1 MTVVPHPCEATKF
14 IWELLFPVGNHA
26 AERARTRDRWPP
38 LRERS
43 PPELRSVP
51 NCPELGIQQ
60 ESQLALFI
68 SAMWGHHRGGKK
80 ARRNGTIVLYVFENE
95 NSCCTEP
102 SSEDSVWSIAHPF
115 KHIVLSQPFF
125 GERFIKRSLE

>member
-51 NCPELGIQQ
+51 SREIELPRC
-60 ESQLALFI
+60 E
-68 SAMWGHHRGGKK
+68 RPKK
-80 ARRNGTIVLYVFENE
+80 SN
-95 NSCCTEP
+95 
-102 SSEDSVWSIAHPF
+102 
-115 KHIVLSQPFF
+115 
-125 GERFIKRSLE
+125 RSLLGWPAQRSRALVLEHDGSPDIVYVS

>member
-14 IWELLFPVGNHA
+14 IWEKLFPVGNHA

-51 NCPELGIQQ
+51 RLFVTYLEEKRREWGGRDQFKWGTRRAPAAYIK
-60 ESQLALFI
+60 LA
-68 SAMWGHHRGGKK
+68 
-80 ARRNGTIVLYVFENE
+80 
-95 NSCCTEP
+95 
-102 SSEDSVWSIAHPF
+102 
-115 KHIVLSQPFF
+115 
-125 GERFIKRSLE
+125 

>member
-51 NCPELGIQQ
+51 GPPRVLVLQREAETERGREYTIDEL
-60 ESQLALFI
+60 SLHF
-68 SAMWGHHRGGKK
+68 HRTK
-80 ARRNGTIVLYVFENE
+80 ARFRYQIGMHLKVRIFSL
-95 NSCCTEP
+95 SP
-102 SSEDSVWSIAHPF
+102 SHQFLAACIEY
-115 KHIVLSQPFF
+115 
-125 GERFIKRSLE
+125 